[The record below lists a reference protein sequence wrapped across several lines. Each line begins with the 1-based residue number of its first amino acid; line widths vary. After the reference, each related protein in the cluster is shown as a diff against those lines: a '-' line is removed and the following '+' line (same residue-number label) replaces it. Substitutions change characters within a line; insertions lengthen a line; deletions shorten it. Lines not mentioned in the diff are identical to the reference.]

1 VSHERQKLQ
10 LRSPVSIQGANGEP
24 IMSNNQNGCE
34 RISRRLVLTGTALAL
49 GAVASVAA
57 VTCASAQQKVSQ
69 ADAKYQAA
77 PKDGQQCD
85 GCAQFQAPNAC
96 KLVDGNIAP
105 TGWCQL
111 FAAKPK

>member
-1 VSHERQKLQ
+1 
-10 LRSPVSIQGANGEP
+10 
-24 IMSNNQNGCE
+24 MSDNLNGCE
-34 RISRRLVLTGTALAL
+34 RISRRVVLTGTALAL
-49 GAVASVAA
+49 GAVATAA
-57 VTCASAQQKVSQ
+57 AATRASAQQKVSQ
-69 ADAKYQAA
+69 ADAKYQAQ

-85 GCAQFQAPNAC
+85 GCVQFQAPSSC